1 MNVSSYYLET
11 ESQTEKFGAVLA
23 NAISLSA
30 AAGHGAVVYLH
41 GDLGMGKTTLS
52 RGLIRALG
60 HQGAVKS
67 PTYTLVEPYEDFQFP
82 LYHFDLYRLS
92 DPEEVEF
99 LGVDDYFQPPA
110 VCVIEWA
117 DKGKGFLP
125 LPDIELT
132 LTSGPGVKRR
142 GRQIQCRAATQTGR
156 EIMERVVWPHSPA
169 R

>member
-82 LYHFDLYRLS
+82 LYDRM
-92 DPEEVEF
+92 
-99 LGVDDYFQPPA
+99 
-110 VCVIEWA
+110 
-117 DKGKGFLP
+117 
-125 LPDIELT
+125 
-132 LTSGPGVKRR
+132 
-142 GRQIQCRAATQTGR
+142 GRQRQRFFAAAGH
-156 EIMERVVWPHSPA
+156 RVDLDQWSGSETA
-169 R
+169 RTADSVSGSDADRSRNYGASRVAA